1 MPKSAAVSLLIKQ
14 LTKQFLAVPGES
26 RSSVGAVS
34 PLYVRSQLIGFVSLL
49 LSPVTLL
56 YGNIFKQTKEE
67 HTRRRLITHTPL
79 HETPVSD
86 VVVISH
92 GHLTLHCRPQ

>member
-34 PLYVRSQLIGFVSLL
+34 PLYVRSQLIGFVLLL
-49 LSPVTLL
+49 LSPVALL
-56 YGNIFKQTKEE
+56 YGNVFKQTRK
-67 HTRRRLITHTPL
+67 TYT
-79 HETPVSD
+79 ETPDCSRSSPGDTCIMSWLLVT
-86 VVVISH
+86 V
-92 GHLTLHCRPQ
+92 T